1 MQTDTDL
8 KARRNMRKSSKTI
21 LELGG
26 TNHEVLRASQLN
38 VGEKV
43 FFTFI
48 PSTVTVELQQCIFF
62 LLIIPR
68 QHIPRKYFI

>member
-26 TNHEVLRASQLN
+26 TNHEVLRESQLN

-43 FFTFI
+43 F
-48 PSTVTVELQQCIFF
+48 LLLYHQQ
-62 LLIIPR
+62 
-68 QHIPRKYFI
+68 

>member
-26 TNHEVLRASQLN
+26 TNHEVLRESQLN

-43 FFTFI
+43 FSFI
-48 PSTVTVELQQCIFF
+48 PSTVTVELQQCIFV

-68 QHIPRKYFI
+68 QHIPRMYFI